1 LKWKRLKFDNSF
13 CLKDNI
19 NMKKLLI
26 VVVFF
31 SILVKGYSYWEWTPQ
46 TKKWIN
52 PKYAVKSTPEEQF
65 NYAEEFRKN
74 GKIDIAIREHK
85 KLLKH
90 YPRSDYAPNSC
101 FILGEIYRNM
111 GENKKA
117 FDYFQKIINDYP
129 SSPLVFQA
137 IKIQSEIAEKNLEKK
152 EKSFLK
158 IFTRKEEKGELMNKV
173 IENSPYDNEA
183 IKRMFKL
190 ANFYYEIKEYE
201 KGIDVLNRII
211 KNFPEKED
219 VQEEAKYLKIKYIL
233 ASISENNFDTD
244 IIEDLRDKIF
254 EFEIEYPQSKY
265 KDEIKKIENILDEK
279 EANIYYQIARYY
291 ERAGKKKGANYY
303 YRKIIEKFPESSYG
317 KIANEKVSN
326 NK

>member
-1 LKWKRLKFDNSF
+1 
-13 CLKDNI
+13 
-19 NMKKLLI
+19 MKKLKLCILI
-26 VVVFF
+26 
-31 SILVKGYSYWEWTPQ
+31 ILMRSFYGFPYWEWTPQ

-52 PKYAVKSTPEEQF
+52 PKYAVKDTPEEQF
-65 NYAEEFRKN
+65 NYAEDFRKN

-90 YPRSDYAPNSC
+90 YPRSDYAPKSC
-101 FILGEIYRNM
+101 FILGEIYREI
-111 GENKKA
+111 GDDKKA
-117 FDYFQKIINDYP
+117 FDYFQKIINEYP
-129 SSPLVFQA
+129 SSSLVFSA
-137 IKIQSEIAEKNLEKK
+137 IKIQSEIAERNLEAKGR
-152 EKSFLK
+152 SFLRILTK
-158 IFTRKEEKGELMNKV
+158 KEEKGELMNKV

-183 IKRMFKL
+183 IGRMFKL
-190 ANFYYEIKEYE
+190 ANFYYEIKEYG
-201 KGIDVLNRII
+201 KGINVLNRII

-244 IIEDLRDKIF
+244 IIEDLRDRIF

-265 KDEIKKIENILDEK
+265 KDEIKKIENILNEK

-291 ERAGKKKGANYY
+291 EKAGKKKGANYY

-317 KIANEKVSN
+317 KIANEKVN